1 MRGDQPVVSAAS
13 WMVSAPST
21 PVSVANLDTVVSRF
35 VFVSYSGAM
44 GRLSRMPLMNSLMK
58 FARSRKGRRM
68 AAAAMAYAQTPKGR
82 RQIAQA
88 REQLARRR
96 RPR

>member
-1 MRGDQPVVSAAS
+1 
-13 WMVSAPST
+13 
-21 PVSVANLDTVVSRF
+21 
-35 VFVSYSGAM
+35 M

-88 REQLARRR
+88 REQLAKRR